1 MDARHEI
8 VTGSGH
14 HLMVRNTASHHHV
27 LHVIHRIDGAGLAT
41 LLRRARSVDVQRIEQ
56 TVLTRHT
63 RMVNQQRIVVH
74 QRGGHRDVAVVIL
87 RHCRDRSAG
96 EGGALGKGS
105 KRDQLV
111 VQGGIAATRVV
122 GIHLHQD
129 IHGGHQI
136 RSGKPK
142 LLQQSQRQ
150 HLVGGTAGGTP
161 SVGLP
166 SELRRTAYLRNR
178 KHHPMYQIGIVIRH
192 LHQEGVL
199 P

>member
-1 MDARHEI
+1 
-8 VTGSGH
+8 
-14 HLMVRNTASHHHV
+14 
-27 LHVIHRIDGAGLAT
+27 
-41 LLRRARSVDVQRIEQ
+41 
-56 TVLTRHT
+56 
-63 RMVNQQRIVVH
+63 MVNQQRIVVH
-74 QRGGHRDVAVVIL
+74 QRGNHRDVAVVIL

-166 SELRRTAYLRNR
+166 GQFRGTAYSRDS